1 MADAPSIASALAP
14 GVALTSAVIYW
25 ANLQGRLDTISGRVR
40 GLNAELRGSVVDG
53 SPRALSIDRQVSML
67 SRRLRVLHVGVVLSV
82 VTLVAFLGA
91 SAVLFV
97 APPTISTRET
107 LAAALFMLGLAT
119 FGGSL
124 MTTLWEMLW
133 SRRSLDEDIAGSRPA
148 PPTP

>member
-1 MADAPSIASALAP
+1 MADPSIASALAP

-40 GLNAELRGSVVDG
+40 GLNAELRGGIVEG
-53 SPRALSIDRQVSML
+53 SARAGSIERQVNML
-67 SRRLRVLHVGVVLSV
+67 SRRLRVLHGGVVLSV
-82 VTLVAFLGA
+82 VTLMAFLCS

-97 APPTISTRET
+97 APATFTARDT
-107 LAAALFMLGLAT
+107 LAETLFMLGLGT

-133 SRRSLDEDIAGSRPA
+133 SRRSIDEDIAGSRPA

>member
-25 ANLQGRLDTISGRVR
+25 ANLQGRLDTISARVR
-40 GLNAELRGSVVDG
+40 GLNAELRASVVDG
-53 SPRALSIDRQVSML
+53 SPRALSVERQVHML

-82 VTLVAFLGA
+82 VTLVAFLGT

-97 APPTISTRET
+97 APSAF
-107 LAAALFMLGLAT
+107 AARDSVAASMFMLGLAT
-119 FGGSL
+119 FGASL

-133 SRRSLDEDIAGSRPA
+133 SRRSLDEDIAGSRPLA
-148 PPTP
+148 K